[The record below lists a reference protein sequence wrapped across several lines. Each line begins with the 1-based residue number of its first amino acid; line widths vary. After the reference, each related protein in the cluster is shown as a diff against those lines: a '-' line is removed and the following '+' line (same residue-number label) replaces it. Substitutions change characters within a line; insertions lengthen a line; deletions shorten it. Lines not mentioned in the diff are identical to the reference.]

1 MEVIVDELQK
11 NGIRIDMTLL
21 NIHVN
26 RILEMYKAIYDEA
39 TSRLKAV
46 DQLVDV
52 FHENCFNT
60 VARVMAYLTLIRCMN
75 LPKEEDVRKAVR
87 LVVPSK
93 EYRKSGWN
101 NEFKE
106 SANCTRDFYT
116 YALFQY
122 WVYTHGHYIIDG
134 KFKNSSLSRWKSYR
148 TSCRKMVLMSI

>member
-26 RILEMYKAIYDEA
+26 RILGMYKAIYDEA

-75 LPKEEDVRKAVR
+75 LPKEEDVRKLVR
-87 LVVPSK
+87 VVVPSLK
-93 EYRKSGWN
+93 N
-101 NEFKE
+101 
-106 SANCTRDFYT
+106 
-116 YALFQY
+116 
-122 WVYTHGHYIIDG
+122 IIRVDG
-134 KFKNSSLSRWKSYR
+134 ITSLKNAPIPDQILY
-148 TSCRKMVLMSI
+148 MFFVPVLGIHPWILNTT

>member
-1 MEVIVDELQK
+1 MEGIQDELQK

-26 RILEMYKAIYDEA
+26 RILCIYKAMYDEA

-75 LPKEEDVRKAVR
+75 LPKEEEDVRKAVR
-87 LVVPSK
+87 LVVPSLK
-93 EYRKSGWN
+93 N
-101 NEFKE
+101 
-106 SANCTRDFYT
+106 
-116 YALFQY
+116 
-122 WVYTHGHYIIDG
+122 II
-134 KFKNSSLSRWKSYR
+134 R
-148 TSCRKMVLMSI
+148 VVE

>member
-21 NIHVN
+21 NTHVN
-26 RILEMYKAIYDEA
+26 RILGMYKAIYDEA

-75 LPKEEDVRKAVR
+75 LPKEEDVRKLVR
-87 LVVPSK
+87 VVVPSLK
-93 EYRKSGWN
+93 NIIRVDGITSLKNPPIAHEIFIRTLCSSIGYTPMDIEY
-101 NEFKE
+101 
-106 SANCTRDFYT
+106 
-116 YALFQY
+116 
-122 WVYTHGHYIIDG
+122 YI
-134 KFKNSSLSRWKSYR
+134 KPENF
-148 TSCRKMVLMSI
+148 